1 MPMSSRA
8 RAFVGIVLALGAAAV
23 LYGAVHWTSSGIARF
38 AVFFI
43 LCAGTSLFR
52 VVLPRVQGTLSLNYV
67 FLIWG
72 IARLGLGETILLGCA
87 SALVQSYWRCQKR
100 PQPAQVLFNL
110 SLISL
115 SVCAGKLVFS
125 GSSVQWLIPSEVI
138 RILLASTAYFLVNTG
153 LVATIIALTESRS
166 AWSVWRGSYLW
177 SFPHYVLA
185 ASIVV
190 AVEALQ
196 RAFGI
201 EVVLLIVPAAYLV
214 YRTFQIHI
222 DGLNRAME
230 RIEAER
236 RHAEETANLHL
247 RTIRALAL
255 AIEAKDHTTGEHL
268 HRVQT
273 YAIELGKDFHLA
285 PDQMEA
291 LRAAAILHDVGK
303 IAVPEH
309 IIAKPAKLTP
319 EEFSKMKIHP
329 VVGAEIIES
338 VRFPFPVA
346 PLVRAHHE
354 KWDGSGYPDGLKGD
368 EIPLAARIL
377 TAVDCLDA
385 LASDR
390 QYRKAMPLD
399 QAMAIIR
406 AESGKSFDP
415 RVVEALDKRYRELE
429 QLARQTAAGANVV
442 LSTELKVG
450 RGLAPDAGYAT
461 GWDPAG
467 RVSDAL
473 RDNAAAEIPVIRA
486 IQAEVSRRG
495 SIGETL
501 AAVTA
506 SLQGVIPFD
515 CVALYRKTDEILRCV
530 HARGHSEG
538 LLSSL
543 TIPLGAGV
551 SGWVAAN
558 GRPLLNGSAP
568 TEFGFSGAVPAGFD
582 LQSGLSVALDSE
594 FGASAVLTLYSRE
607 RDAFSTGHLRVLLA
621 IASWLGYYLW
631 LDSKGLT
638 EPTPVMPAAP
648 PQVGIQL
655 ERLSEH
661 VQADS
666 IPQIAL
672 QMPRQRLAAAS
683 FPVGRPD
690 DAPSR

>member
-1 MPMSSRA
+1 MSSRA
-8 RAFVGIVLALGAAAV
+8 CAFISIVLALGTAAAV
-23 LYGAVHWTSSGIARF
+23 HGAFHWTSSGIGTF
-38 AVFFI
+38 AIFFV
-43 LCAGTSLFR
+43 LCVGTSLFR
-52 VVLPRVQGTLSLNYV
+52 VVLPRVQGNLSLSYV

-72 IARLGLGETILLGCA
+72 IARLGLGETILMGCT
-87 SALVQSYWRCQKR
+87 SALLQSYWHCQRK
-100 PQPAQVLFNL
+100 PHPVQVLFNL

-115 SVCAGKLVFS
+115 SVWAGKVVFT
-125 GSSVQWLIPSEVI
+125 GSVVQWLIHSEMI

-153 LVATIIALTESRS
+153 FVATIIALTESRS

-177 SFPHYVLA
+177 TLPHYVLG

-190 AVEALQ
+190 TIEALQ
-196 RAFGI
+196 RAFGLEI
-201 EVVLLIVPAAYLV
+201 VLLVVPAAYLV

-222 DGLNRAME
+222 EGLNRAME
-230 RIEAER
+230 RVEAER

-273 YAIELGKDFHLA
+273 YAIELGKDFHLS
-285 PDQMEA
+285 PDDMEA

-309 IIAKPAKLTP
+309 IISKPAKLTP
-319 EEFSKMKIHP
+319 EEFGKMKIHP
-329 VVGAEIIES
+329 VVGAEIVES
-338 VRFPFPVA
+338 VQFPFPVA

-354 KWDGSGYPDGLKGD
+354 KWDGTGYPDGLKGE
-368 EIPLAARIL
+368 EIPLGARIL

-399 QAMAIIR
+399 KAMGIVR

-429 QLARQTAAGANVV
+429 QLARQTAAGVNVV

-461 GWDPAG
+461 GWDGTG
-467 RVSDAL
+467 RVSDVL
-473 RDNAAAEIPVIRA
+473 RDNAASEIPVIRG
-486 IQAEVSRRG
+486 IQAEISRRA
-495 SIGETL
+495 SIEQTL
-501 AAVTA
+501 SAVSA
-506 SLQGVIPFD
+506 SLQGLIPFD
-515 CVALYRKTDEILRCV
+515 CLALYKKTDEILHCV
-530 HARGHSEG
+530 HARGSSEE
-538 LLSSL
+538 LLSNL
-543 TIPLGAGV
+543 TIPLGTGV

-558 GRPLLNGSAP
+558 GRPLLNGSAL
-568 TEFGFSGAVPAGFD
+568 TEFGFSGAAPPGFD
-582 LQSGLSVALDSE
+582 LQAGLAVALDSE

-607 RDAFSTGHLRVLLA
+607 RDAFTTGHLRVLLA

-638 EPTPVMPAAP
+638 EAQPAAP
-648 PQVGIQL
+648 APHPQVGIQL

-661 VQADS
+661 VHS
-666 IPQIAL
+666 EAL
-672 QMPRQRLAAAS
+672 SPVPSFVPPTAS
-683 FPVGRPD
+683 RTVP
-690 DAPSR
+690 